1 MQIIRRFLRILLKKI
16 AEAGGEIVLQGM
28 SWFGLHSH
36 CSDYICFEIDD
47 WNKKLIRNFNAK
59 ANMEVPADL
68 GINLIGSLSRMRAAL
83 SFRIVGS
90 QFGDDN
96 ETSHLSLVCPD
107 SGDKSLLTLY

>member
-47 WNKKLIRNFNAK
+47 WNK
-59 ANMEVPADL
+59 NMEVPADL

>member
-47 WNKKLIRNFNAK
+47 
-59 ANMEVPADL
+59 
-68 GINLIGSLSRMRAAL
+68 
-83 SFRIVGS
+83 
-90 QFGDDN
+90 
-96 ETSHLSLVCPD
+96 
-107 SGDKSLLTLY
+107 